1 MRDGSLGVRIGG
13 RSGSSGVGVSG
24 RSGSSGLGGVL
35 RHLDADDG
43 GLRIVHVELGAFRQY
58 DVLEQHLGA
67 VGQAVN
73 VDHDALGQVGDI
85 GADLELLQVDERD
98 GGTLRRALDE
108 HRHLD
113 VDLRR
118 P

>member
-43 GLRIVHVELGAFRQY
+43 GLRIVHVELGA
-58 DVLEQHLGA
+58 LSLIH
-67 VGQAVN
+67 
-73 VDHDALGQVGDI
+73 I
-85 GADLELLQVDERD
+85 
-98 GGTLRRALDE
+98 
-108 HRHLD
+108 
-113 VDLRR
+113 
-118 P
+118 